1 MKFTQNSKNQMILVY
16 VTCADQVEAKK
27 ISKHLLNKRLT
38 ACVNVFPEPIQP
50 FFFWPPKSGKI
61 DNSKENILIIKSTL
75 DKYDEI
81 EKEIIKI
88 HSFDTPC
95 ILAIPVIAVSD
106 KYWDWLEG
114 ETDPSSRQG

>member
-1 MKFTQNSKNQMILVY
+1 MKFTQNSKTQMILIY
-16 VTCADQVEAKK
+16 VTCSDQAEAEK
-27 ISKHLLNKRLT
+27 IGKYLLNKRLT

-61 DNSKENILIIKSTL
+61 DNSKENVLIIKSTL
-75 DKYDEI
+75 DKYDKI

-95 ILAIPVIAVSD
+95 VLAIPVVAVAD
-106 KYWDWLEG
+106 KYWNWLQS
-114 ETDPSSRQG
+114 ETN